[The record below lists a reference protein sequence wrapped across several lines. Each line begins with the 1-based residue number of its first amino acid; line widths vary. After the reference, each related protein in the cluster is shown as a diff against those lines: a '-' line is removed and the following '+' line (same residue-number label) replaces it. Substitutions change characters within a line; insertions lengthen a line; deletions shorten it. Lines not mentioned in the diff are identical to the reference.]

1 MKPIDY
7 LCGMNFVSQYQR
19 ALQFRGSTHRVLIND
34 IIRRGWNEPY
44 NSFGPFG
51 PTYSYEGGPD
61 FEVWARRGEK
71 FLRGDFSLNDF

>member
-19 ALQFRGSTHRVLIND
+19 ALQHRGCTQRVLIND
-34 IIRRGWNEPY
+34 IIRRGWAVN
-44 NSFGPFG
+44 NHLGPFG
-51 PTYSYEGGPD
+51 PTYSYVGGPD
-61 FEVWARRGEK
+61 YCVWVRRGEK